1 MTTEPIVSPVS
12 TQMKEAVG
20 PAGMAIRD
28 ARLDAGLTLSQL
40 AAKSGISK
48 SQISAIERGRANVT
62 LESLERL
69 AAALG
74 GDLRIRVE

>member
-1 MTTEPIVSPVS
+1 MSE
-12 TQMKEAVG
+12 QMKEAVG

-28 ARLDAGLTLSQL
+28 ARLAAGLSLSQL
-40 AAKSGISK
+40 AEKSGISK

-69 AAALG
+69 ATALG
-74 GDLRIRVE
+74 GDLRISVQ